1 MDKPL
6 ISVIIPVKN
15 GTNYLGEALES
26 LRRQNLNLEIIVVDD
41 GSTDAT
47 AELAEK
53 AGCVVLRHPVSR
65 GQVAAKNTGIAA
77 AKGGYILFLDHDDR
91 VRDGALSTM
100 LDALQAA
107 PEASAVQAMVKDFR
121 SPEIPDLPGI
131 LVRPE
136 PFYGLFTGAILIRRE
151 VFDRIGPFSENVHAG
166 EIIEWF
172 SRVEAIGGKV
182 IKLDLVS
189 TDRRIHQTNFGRTDR
204 QEEMKNYAAVLRERL
219 KALISQDLPRNP
231 GAEL

>member
-1 MDKPL
+1 MDNPL

-26 LRRQNLNLEIIVVDD
+26 LRRQQMNLEILVVDD

-47 AELAEK
+47 AELADK
-53 AGCVVLRHPVSR
+53 AGCRVLRHRVSR
-65 GQVAAKNTGIAA
+65 GPVAAKNTGIAA
-77 AKGGYILFLDHDDR
+77 AKGDYFLFLDHDDR
-91 VRDGALSTM
+91 VRDGALSIM
-100 LDALQAA
+100 LDALQDN
-107 PEASAVQAMVKDFR
+107 PEVSAVQAKVQDFR

-136 PFYGLFTGAILIRRE
+136 PYYGLFTGAILIRRK
-151 VFDRIGPFSENVHAG
+151 VFDCIGPFSEKVRAG

-172 SRVEAIGGKV
+172 SRLEANGGV
-182 IKLDLVS
+182 VVKLDLVS

-204 QEEMKNYAAVLRERL
+204 TEEMKDYAAILRERL
-219 KALISQDLPRNP
+219 KALRK
-231 GAEL
+231 